1 MSTIRYAVFTA
12 ALTATVAIGGCTG
25 NNAQPRSIHATT
37 SQTMP
42 DGGTQA
48 PSAVATPSPT
58 ARAIAQAAGAPGG
71 SARADGAHP
80 GGALPTNVEAY
91 ARAFHTAY
99 VARNRARALLLGT
112 KAAVDA
118 AFAKRTA
125 DGTFTA
131 CDWAGEYTY
140 CSWEGASELRLILR
154 IHNDL
159 ANKGRP
165 HAVREASWKRAAP
178 VVPTTVPAYAELFVS
193 HWVRGDR
200 GGAEQLGTP
209 EAVSAIF
216 AAAETPAAAPA
227 LRDCEGAAGS
237 SYCTFDGVGY
247 TLIVRLGNEAV
258 QRGEL
263 HAVIEVRFAH

>member
-1 MSTIRYAVFTA
+1 MSTIRYAVFMT

-42 DGGTQA
+42 DRGTQA

-71 SARADGAHP
+71 SARADSAHP
-80 GGALPTNVEAY
+80 GGALPTNVE
-91 ARAFHTAY
+91 
-99 VARNRARALLLGT
+99 
-112 KAAVDA
+112 
-118 AFAKRTA
+118 
-125 DGTFTA
+125 
-131 CDWAGEYTY
+131 
-140 CSWEGASELRLILR
+140 
-154 IHNDL
+154 
-159 ANKGRP
+159 
-165 HAVREASWKRAAP
+165 
-178 VVPTTVPAYAELFVS
+178 AYAELFVS

-209 EAVSAIF
+209 ESVSAIF

-258 QRGEL
+258 QQGKL

>member
-1 MSTIRYAVFTA
+1 MSTIRNAVFTA

-42 DGGTQA
+42 DRGTQA

-58 ARAIAQAAGAPGG
+58 ASAIAQAAGAPGG
-71 SARADGAHP
+71 SARADSAYP

-91 ARAFHTAY
+91 A
-99 VARNRARALLLGT
+99 
-112 KAAVDA
+112 
-118 AFAKRTA
+118 
-125 DGTFTA
+125 
-131 CDWAGEYTY
+131 
-140 CSWEGASELRLILR
+140 
-154 IHNDL
+154 
-159 ANKGRP
+159 
-165 HAVREASWKRAAP
+165 
-178 VVPTTVPAYAELFVS
+178 ELFVS
-193 HWVRGDR
+193 NWVRGDR
-200 GGAEQLGTP
+200 GDAEQLGTP

-227 LRDCEGAAGS
+227 LRDCEGAMGT

-258 QRGEL
+258 QQGEL
-263 HAVIEVRFAH
+263 HAVIEVRFAY

>member
-1 MSTIRYAVFTA
+1 MSTIRSAVFTA

-42 DGGTQA
+42 DGGTQP
-48 PSAVATPSPT
+48 PSAVATPRPT

-71 SARADGAHP
+71 SARADSAHP
-80 GGALPTNVEAY
+80 GGALPTNVE
-91 ARAFHTAY
+91 
-99 VARNRARALLLGT
+99 
-112 KAAVDA
+112 
-118 AFAKRTA
+118 
-125 DGTFTA
+125 
-131 CDWAGEYTY
+131 
-140 CSWEGASELRLILR
+140 
-154 IHNDL
+154 
-159 ANKGRP
+159 
-165 HAVREASWKRAAP
+165 
-178 VVPTTVPAYAELFVS
+178 AYAELFVS

-237 SYCTFDGVGY
+237 SYCTFDGVGN

-258 QRGEL
+258 QQGKL